1 MEHTKNEW
9 IEVLAAF
16 ESHVSYP
23 QASDTGKFLTLD
35 ISAVSGEKEA
45 EKQENGSSW

>member
-9 IEVLAAF
+9 IEVAAF

-23 QASDTGKFLTLD
+23 QASDTGKFLVTLD